1 MSLDYRTISQVVKLS
16 DLSGFERVC
25 LDYRTISQVV
35 K

>member
-1 MSLDYRTISQVVKLS
+1 MSLDYRTISQVVKLEQVKGMS
-16 DLSGFERVC
+16 VDG